1 MMDENKQARPGEKF
15 RVSEALKAELRER
28 TYEELCDEL
37 FLLHPE
43 NVAEEALVEAYIE
56 IMEEK
61 CPPDDSG
68 FDYDGALAK
77 ALEAMDKG
85 PEPPESMDEGS
96 EPPEEKE
103 KGGKKGKT
111 RDPWRIAQQA
121 VAAVAVVAVILG
133 GSYVLGL
140 DWPRYFVEFGRD
152 QMVIRPTESGRMELT
167 DVAAGEYRSLEEAL
181 AAYDLSGI
189 TPTWIPEDYALEDI
203 IIKEETNHLD
213 IVGVYN
219 ADRGTVLVRAIV
231 SPISGIPTQ
240 GYENENG
247 KSEKYTVGEVE
258 FNITI
263 NYNQVRA
270 TWIAEDTNCSIN
282 GTLSEQELKA
292 MIHSIFEE

>member
-1 MMDENKQARPGEKF
+1 MMDENKQARPSEKF

-85 PEPPESMDEGS
+85 PEPPESMDRGS

-133 GSYVLGL
+133 GSYVLGV

-181 AAYDLSGI
+181 AACGIINISPSWVPADLSIEEIIVRSQAERKDIVAAYGGEEREVFI
-189 TPTWIPEDYALEDI
+189 RVVSIIPEDVPDLGVET
-203 IIKEETNHLD
+203 KEEGAVQYSTH
-213 IVGVYN
+213 
-219 ADRGTVLVRAIV
+219 
-231 SPISGIPTQ
+231 
-240 GYENENG
+240 
-247 KSEKYTVGEVE
+247 GET
-258 FNITI
+258 FNITS
-263 NYNQVRA
+263 NYGQVRA
-270 TWIAEDTNCSIN
+270 TWTKDDIYLNMYGSI
-282 GTLSEQELKA
+282 SEKELKV
-292 MIHSIFEE
+292 MINSIFGE